1 MTYDIENLCSGFGQA
16 QKCGG
21 VKPIIVFV
29 VFWFFF
35 HVSSEWKTVLLTI
48 LGVNNDMADIK
59 GKKANV
65 IKQ

>member
-21 VKPIIVFV
+21 VKPIIVG
-29 VFWFFF
+29 
-35 HVSSEWKTVLLTI
+35 SEWKTVLLTI

>member
-35 HVSSEWKTVLLTI
+35 SCYASYTLELFVKTCLWNMLK
-48 LGVNNDMADIK
+48 MA
-59 GKKANV
+59 
-65 IKQ
+65 